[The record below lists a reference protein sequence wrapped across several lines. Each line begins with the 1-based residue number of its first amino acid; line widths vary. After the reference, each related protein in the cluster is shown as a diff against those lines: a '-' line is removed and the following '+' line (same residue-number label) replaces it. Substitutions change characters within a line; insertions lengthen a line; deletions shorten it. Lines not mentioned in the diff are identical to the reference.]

1 MLKSIDENGVV
12 FRSSWAYSVV
22 ANVGSHEEK
31 RMGKLV
37 AGLMAWGGAKM
48 EEALHRYI
56 DRLGWATVA
65 LVVIGGVWYGM
76 R

>member
-37 AGLMAWGGAKM
+37 AGLMALALALSSATAVACSAEKAKDGQTEM
-48 EEALHRYI
+48 STPAKPK
-56 DRLGWATVA
+56 T
-65 LVVIGGVWYGM
+65 
-76 R
+76 